1 MSRGGGQ
8 ITVFRSVALE
18 GAAHAPAMHTWA
30 ALTATQWVT
39 ERKGRHEVRSVL
51 RALREGRNGM
61 GIIQNTLYTSP
72 KLKKK

>member
-51 RALREGRNGM
+51 RALRDGMRGEMGWVSSKIHCIHLRN
-61 GIIQNTLYTSP
+61 
-72 KLKKK
+72 